1 MLKWAKDLFPICRS
15 LAGPGNRKTLK
26 YFFKLNKE
34 FKIFKFKSGTKVF
47 DWKIPDEWSVKDAFI
62 QHSSGKKFAEF
73 KKNNLHL
80 VGYSIPVKKT
90 ISRKDLMQKI
100 YTQKDQP
107 NAIPYVTSYYNKS
120 WGFCIS
126 DKEKKKLPS
135 GSYKVVIDSKIEK
148 GNLEVAEAVIKG
160 KLKKEIFFSSYICH
174 PSMANN
180 ELSGPVL
187 LNALML
193 YVKDKYPKNNYT
205 YKFVLLP
212 ETIGSIAYISKF
224 RKILKK
230 NVICG
235 FVLTCVG
242 DERGYSFVN
251 TPNENTLADEAI
263 LSSLFNKKN
272 FKRYSF

>member
-1 MLKWAKDLFPICRS
+1 MKYPMLKWAKDLFPICRS

-224 RKILKK
+224 RKILRK

-242 DERGYSFVN
+242 GERGYSFVN
-251 TPNENTLADEAI
+251 TPNGEYF
-263 LSSLFNKKN
+263 S
-272 FKRYSF
+272 